1 MMITVFCITCHIILV
16 SGSSVSDDVH
26 QIPGHI
32 ITKNKD
38 QTKIVCY
45 HNINNYDRILWYKL
59 AENKQLQL
67 LGYCFVGK
75 GYPEPEVHVTIDG
88 GANKNENCT
97 LTIEG
102 LNASSSALYFCA
114 ASQHSAACLCSSVQ
128 KPHHIFYLCIK
139 DHRHLH
145 LVSH

>member
-26 QIPGHI
+26 QIPAHI
-32 ITKNKD
+32 ITKNNGNA
-38 QTKIVCY
+38 KIACY
-45 HNINNYDRILWYKL
+45 HTNDNYDRILWYKQ
-59 AENKQLQL
+59 AVNKQLQF
-67 LGYCFVGK
+67 LGYIFATTGN
-75 GYPEPEVHVTIDG
+75 PEPHMGVKIEG
-88 GANKNENCT
+88 NANKGQNST

>member
-1 MMITVFCITCHIILV
+1 MMMMMITVFCITCHIILV

-32 ITKNKD
+32 ITKNKGNAE
-38 QTKIVCY
+38 IACY
-45 HNINNYDRILWYKL
+45 HTNDNYDRILWYKQ
-59 AENKQLQL
+59 AENKQLQF
-67 LGYCFVGK
+67 LGYYYYK
-75 GYPEPEVHVTIDG
+75 GYPEPEADVTIDG

-128 KPHHIFYLCIK
+128 KPHHIFYLSIK

-145 LVSH
+145 LE